1 MYFTLSLFKFYKT
14 KRVLY
19 LREKCKMRKV
29 LVMSSLFLKPE
40 LVFVHRLL
48 RSSRAFENSSWVSTC
63 KEFRETYSIVRT
75 LP

>member
-14 KRVLY
+14 KGVVFTRNVKNAKNTRNVVFVLQAKT
-19 LREKCKMRKV
+19 R
-29 LVMSSLFLKPE
+29 
-40 LVFVHRLL
+40 FVHRLL
-48 RSSRAFENSSWVSTC
+48 RLSRAFENSSWVSTC